1 MVIKSNRM
9 AKMAK
14 SLFITCVLILLLPLT
29 VSAINYPAP
38 TSVFY
43 VNDYAGVL
51 DTETER
57 FIESAAAALER
68 TTSAQVVVVTLNGIG
83 DNALEEYS
91 LGLFREWGIGDA
103 RKNNGVLILLDIG
116 GRQTRI
122 EVGYGL
128 EGALPDG
135 KTGRIQD
142 NAMSPHFSAGNYSR
156 GIKDGFI
163 YIVNE
168 IYNEYGL
175 TDSFIGDDMLID
187 DVYGSDFDYPPIYNM
202 IIVGIIIVLII
213 LDFMFTG
220 GVFTFSILRMLTDRV
235 VDPLVVVV
243 PDEVAEAVPVA
254 VVVPGDGKYRCWR
267 EKMCCSKVLVARC
280 VCLAACVLLL
290 LP

>member
-1 MVIKSNRM
+1 LVIKSNRM

-220 GVFTFSILRMLTDRV
+220 GVFTFSILRML
-235 VDPLVVVV
+235 
-243 PDEVAEAVPVA
+243 
-254 VVVPGDGKYRCWR
+254 
-267 EKMCCSKVLVARC
+267 ARQGGGSFGGGGSRRGGGGS
-280 VCLAACVLLL
+280 AGGGGSSRRW
-290 LP
+290 